1 MDIQSRSTSKES
13 SYCGFDPF
21 DDRGSFSSQSRE
33 RISTNKHFSRLLKE
47 ESSRFNKTSESG
59 SVLFFD
65 HNEGTHDREPK
76 NTAANLRLKTRML
89 ECQMKKSFD
98 SEDSSAPYIHISS
111 NYTESRDDDAVS
123 TLSRNSGVTTIGS
136 ASFCTTDTDKINA
149 HVQKLVSSIVKT
161 ELNTAGTMRCALEEA
176 LRSKAKL
183 EAKIKKLE
191 KKSGE
196 QMLQLREARRTQ
208 QIAVEEYENELEV
221 HLTRKAAQLKECVEL
236 ALAQAE
242 ASKRRE
248 VELAR
253 GKMEMEIALLRS
265 QLDDALENGVVVDGS
280 LRNALD
286 LVESNQQALRE
297 AAANNARSTLSMKNE
312 IEHSFISAVTEF
324 EVPSPD
330 DRAADANHFDAATNC
345 PTKDDEGE
353 NDTAANGYELCCGT
367 EEMRELFKGGKLV
380 GASGFPILVSEV
392 ADVAESLRYCSLKC
406 PPPPNNNQTKTTEK
420 DSIIIHTSI
429 HTIIQDETL
438 SSNSPRY
445 RLHCIIVCVRGIYE
459 PNG

>member
-13 SYCGFDPF
+13 SYCGFDSF
-21 DDRGSFSSQSRE
+21 DDRGSLSSQSRE

-136 ASFCTTDTDKINA
+136 ASFCTADTDKINA

-286 LVESNQQALRE
+286 LVESNQEALRE

-324 EVPSPD
+324 EVWSD
-330 DRAADANHFDAATNC
+330 KH
-345 PTKDDEGE
+345 
-353 NDTAANGYELCCGT
+353 
-367 EEMRELFKGGKLV
+367 V
-380 GASGFPILVSEV
+380 
-392 ADVAESLRYCSLKC
+392 
-406 PPPPNNNQTKTTEK
+406 EK
-420 DSIIIHTSI
+420 I
-429 HTIIQDETL
+429 
-438 SSNSPRY
+438 
-445 RLHCIIVCVRGIYE
+445 
-459 PNG
+459 